1 MARYG
6 ESATTLTW
14 GAGLLVAGVVG
25 LLGSQIGGLWHVA
38 AGYGTS
44 DAETVRA
51 ALSAVVGIA
60 IVSGLTAVLGLAMTL
75 VGIWRAATN
84 IDTVAREVAEAA
96 AEAGRD
102 EAYRREEESF
112 VSREA
117 LEQFRA
123 GAGAD
128 EEAEGTDRA

>member
-1 MARYG
+1 MARYE

-14 GAGLLVAGVVG
+14 GAGLLVTGVVG

-44 DAETVRA
+44 DA
-51 ALSAVVGIA
+51 VVGIA
-60 IVSGLTAVLGLAMTL
+60 IASGLTVVVGLAMTL

-84 IDTVAREVAEAA
+84 IDTVARELAEAA